1 MLKNIASAALAA
13 GMLCAP
19 ALAHAPRAV
28 PSLSGSYVYS
38 GAENCPSGGGSI
50 HQVSGTLTFDP
61 ASGKARLDAYF
72 VTGDAPEI
80 LRVKSTQDYTNSAA
94 AFSLAGNSYHIT
106 YGPVQGGVAAYAS
119 FIGLVQDGTA
129 NCGFQGTIT
138 LQ

>member
-1 MLKNIASAALAA
+1 MLKNIASVALAT
-13 GMLCAP
+13 GILCAP
-19 ALAHAPRAV
+19 ALAHAPKAV
-28 PSLSGSYVYS
+28 PSLSGRYVYA

-61 ASGKARLDAYF
+61 ASGTAKLDAYY

-80 LRVKSTQDYTNSAA
+80 LRVKSTQDYTNTAT
-94 AFSLAGNSYHIT
+94 AFSLDGNSYHIA

-119 FIGLVQDGTA
+119 FIGLVRDGTA
-129 NCGFQGTIT
+129 NCGYQGTIT